1 MFEMSIKIKKILIL
15 KLKLTIVEAESNIV
29 KFSTVI
35 TFLFVDL
42 DIVDI
47 CSPVK
52 DFEESSQ
59 KSHQILKKSQV
70 LKSSFFSCQ
79 CSNINPAVFGHSNY
93 FLLTWKKRRLL
104 NLSS

>member
-1 MFEMSIKIKKILIL
+1 MSIKNERILTM
-15 KLKLTIVEAESNIV
+15 KVKLTINKVSIV
-29 KFSTVI
+29 KSRTSIAFI
-35 TFLFVDL
+35 FVNL
-42 DIVDI
+42 NIVDI